1 MFVFV
6 NSFAFVCVFV
16 FVTAAREEWNQ
27 GCVTIGGVSHP
38 QFSRPLNIIARQALS
53 ETVTNQIEGRC
64 KCRVTQVTFSGL
76 ILTLERF
83 LPCPLRILTFFDC
96 FMISPFWRV
105 CARNGV
111 IGSPLSLPNRLS
123 SLSKGKSR
131 STRLAQISLQL

>member
-83 LPCPLRILTFFDC
+83 LPCPLRILTFFDR
-96 FMISPFWRV
+96 FMISPILESLDSEWRYRV
-105 CARNGV
+105 
-111 IGSPLSLPNRLS
+111 SSFFTEPSLFPL
-123 SLSKGKSR
+123 KG
-131 STRLAQISLQL
+131 QE

>member
-6 NSFAFVCVFV
+6 FSFAFVCVFV

-53 ETVTNQIEGRC
+53 ETVNNQIEGRC

-83 LPCPLRILTFFDC
+83 LPCPLRILTFFNR

-105 CARNGV
+105 WARNGV
-111 IGSPLSLPNRLS
+111 IGSPLSLPNRLY